1 MPTSARNRIERLLNI
16 VDIHVSYDGVEVLKG
31 VSMSV
36 EQGSIVTIIGPNG
49 AGKSTALKTICGT
62 LRPASGEIWYQES
75 RIDGLSTE
83 DVVGLRIG
91 HVPEG
96 RRIFPH
102 LTVLENLRMGA
113 YLIKDKRLVESSL
126 KTVRRFFP
134 ILDERRGQAGGSL
147 SGGEQQMLAIARA
160 LMGSPLLI
168 LMDEPT
174 LGLSPLICKHLS
186 TIIADLNTKEH
197 KTILLV
203 EQNARMALGLSDQ
216 AYVLERGEI
225 VLEGRCDELKRNE
238 KVARAYLGQL
248 E

>member
-1 MPTSARNRIERLLNI
+1 MPTSVTKRHERFLDL
-16 VDIHVSYDGVEVLKG
+16 VDIHVSYDGLEALRG
-31 VSMSV
+31 ISMSV

-49 AGKSTALKTICGT
+49 AGKSTTLKSICGT
-62 LRPASGEIWYQES
+62 LRPASGEIWFRER

-83 DVVGLRIG
+83 NIVGLSIG

-102 LTVLENLRMGA
+102 LTVLENLLMGS
-113 YLIKDKRLVESSL
+113 YLIKDKRLVEGSL
-126 KTVRRFFP
+126 TTVWRFFP
-134 ILDERRGQAGGSL
+134 ILDERRSQAGGSL

-174 LGLSPLICKHLS
+174 LGLSPLICKHLA
-186 TIIADLNTKEH
+186 TIIRDLNKKEH
-197 KTILLV
+197 KTLLLV
-203 EQNARMALGLSDQ
+203 EQNARMALSLSDH

-225 VLEGRCDELKRNE
+225 ALEGRCDELRRNE